1 MEKVCETFLRS
12 FRTKIGRAGRRR
24 SFGAHT
30 ARSHSASRMLLA
42 AAASTVA
49 FLYRPRTGIIWDP
62 SCVISNGTT
71 SCISMYV
78 KPGTA
83 GYSGGFLASSSDGVH
98 FADRGVIDT
107 EWPGVGWFKAF
118 FYRACPPDPSAKCVW
133 AMNHGTN
140 GNVSGPDD
148 PAVPLQNDR
157 GCPAGTGQCLRH
169 LRSHDLMN
177 WKYMYTTHPDA
188 SWYELAQTRGAR
200 WDAAYVLNDTS
211 SSNTGKS
218 VGQMVAFPTATPIG
232 AATGAGMML
241 AADGGLNWTVAP
253 PPAVQF
259 GGIRPFFIELG
270 GVERL
275 ADGRYYMLG
284 GSGRGA
290 PNCSD
295 HGTDCYAMHTFV
307 SHTGVRG
314 PYVADAAALRLSGT
328 RMSMSGSPGHT
339 VAHQHST
346 RSLTRS
352 HTAALTHEHLHTVR
366 RHDRACCTHA
376 YLWLRAPVSHT
387 PTGQGGWGARPSHF
401 GQGLAAWVHDYDGGQ
416 PLVSQ
421 YLAMP
426 HTADCGPMRSLS
438 SGGHVWMLPLREP
451 RIDTGHL
458 RLHYW
463 RGNDKMIGKTLRA
476 PQALR
481 LNDSSG
487 SSGLR
492 VALLPHSAL
501 WDHGR
506 GVVMRGE
513 LRVGPL
519 VWAAQGMTLRVTLRA
534 TVPAAQLHERKLV

>member
-1 MEKVCETFLRS
+1 
-12 FRTKIGRAGRRR
+12 
-24 SFGAHT
+24 
-30 ARSHSASRMLLA
+30 
-42 AAASTVA
+42 
-49 FLYRPRTGIIWDP
+49 
-62 SCVISNGTT
+62 
-71 SCISMYV
+71 
-78 KPGTA
+78 
-83 GYSGGFLASSSDGVH
+83 
-98 FADRGVIDT
+98 
-107 EWPGVGWFKAF
+107 
-118 FYRACPPDPSAKCVW
+118 
-133 AMNHGTN
+133 
-140 GNVSGPDD
+140 
-148 PAVPLQNDR
+148 
-157 GCPAGTGQCLRH
+157 
-169 LRSHDLMN
+169 
-177 WKYMYTTHPDA
+177 MYTTHPDA

-387 PTGQGGWGARPSHF
+387 PTGQGGAGAHVHRTL
-401 GQGLAAWVHDYDGGQ
+401 GRAWQRGCMTTMAG
-416 PLVSQ
+416 
-421 YLAMP
+421 
-426 HTADCGPMRSLS
+426 SL
-438 SGGHVWMLPLREP
+438 
-451 RIDTGHL
+451 
-458 RLHYW
+458 
-463 RGNDKMIGKTLRA
+463 
-476 PQALR
+476 
-481 LNDSSG
+481 
-487 SSGLR
+487 
-492 VALLPHSAL
+492 
-501 WDHGR
+501 
-506 GVVMRGE
+506 
-513 LRVGPL
+513 
-519 VWAAQGMTLRVTLRA
+519 
-534 TVPAAQLHERKLV
+534 